1 MSKSVKL
8 TGEVN
13 LKMDNA
19 TKTKEGC
26 TVEQPL
32 GRVCIDNGVARRK
45 IDQLLENRG
54 LGESS
59 KVNDSTTSKQKISLV
74 LSLKNHSVGD

>member
-45 IDQLLENRG
+45 ISFLKTEVL
-54 LGESS
+54 
-59 KVNDSTTSKQKISLV
+59 VNLQKLTTALQANKRFPLFSP
-74 LSLKNHSVGD
+74 